1 MEERPAI
8 RAAREAH
15 IWLQTFVVAIVALVL
30 LFVFV
35 GRPVMVD
42 GDSMLPTLRDR
53 ELMLV
58 RRAGYDPQP
67 GDVVVL
73 RKAFRDVTGP
83 IVKRVIA
90 VEGQRVEIDYAAGT
104 VSVDGVVLDEDYMLE
119 PMVQQSWQGI
129 TTLTVPEGCVF
140 VMGGQPQHLR
150 RQPGRGAGCG
160 GGELSPGEGGAGPL
174 PLCKF
179 WSHFLK
185 RREPFPGPVV

>member
-1 MEERPAI
+1 MEQRPDV

-15 IWLQTFVVAIVALVL
+15 IWLQTIVAAIVALVL

-42 GDSMLPTLRDR
+42 GDSMLPTLQDR

-58 RRAGYDPQP
+58 RQVGYTPEP

-73 RKAFRDVTGP
+73 RKEFRNVTGP
-83 IVKRVIA
+83 IVKRIIA

-104 VSVDGVVLDEDYMLE
+104 VSVDGAVLTEDYILE
-119 PMVQQSWQGI
+119 PMVQQSWQSI

-140 VMGGQPQHLR
+140 VMGDNR
-150 RQPGRGAGCG
+150 NISDDSRDGALGAVEEGCLLGKVELVLFPFQNFG
-160 GGELSPGEGGAGPL
+160 GIS
-174 PLCKF
+174 
-179 WSHFLK
+179 
-185 RREPFPGPVV
+185 

>member
-1 MEERPAI
+1 MVIHMTKEQMYTRGGILDEQMDTGFS
-8 RAAREAH
+8 AAGLADAAGR
-15 IWLQTFVVAIVALVL
+15 IVRYSV
-30 LFVFV
+30 
-35 GRPVMVD
+35 
-42 GDSMLPTLRDR
+42 PTLRDR

-140 VMGGQPQHLR
+140 VMGDNR
-150 RQPGRGAGCG
+150 NISDDSRDGALGAVEESYLLG
-160 GGELSPGEGGAGPL
+160 KVELVLFPFANFGPI
-174 PLCKF
+174 
-179 WSHFLK
+179 S
-185 RREPFPGPVV
+185 

>member
-42 GDSMLPTLRDR
+42 GDSMLPALRDR

-140 VMGGQPQHLR
+140 VMGDNR
-150 RQPGRGAGCG
+150 NISDDSRDGALGAVEESYLLG
-160 GGELSPGEGGAGPL
+160 KVELVLFPFANFGPI
-174 PLCKF
+174 
-179 WSHFLK
+179 S
-185 RREPFPGPVV
+185 

>member
-35 GRPVMVD
+35 ARPVMVD

-58 RRAGYDPQP
+58 RQAGYDPQP

-73 RKAFRDVTGP
+73 RKDFENVTGP

-90 VEGQRVEIDYAAGT
+90 VGGQTVDIDYAAGT
-104 VSVDGVVLDEDYMLE
+104 VSVDGQVLAEDYILE
-119 PMVQQSWQGI
+119 PMEQQFWQEI
-129 TTLTVPEGCVF
+129 DHITVPEGQIF
-140 VMGGQPQHLR
+140 VMGDNRNISNDSRNPAL
-150 RQPGRGAGCG
+150 GAVDTRYVLGKTC
-160 GGELSPGEGGAGPL
+160 AVIWPL
-174 PLCKF
+174 
-179 WSHFLK
+179 
-185 RREPFPGPVV
+185 G